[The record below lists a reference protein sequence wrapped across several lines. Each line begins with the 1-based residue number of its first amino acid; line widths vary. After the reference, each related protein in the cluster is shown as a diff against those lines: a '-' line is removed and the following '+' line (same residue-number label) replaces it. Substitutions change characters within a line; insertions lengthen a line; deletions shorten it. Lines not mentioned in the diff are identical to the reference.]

1 MTRIA
6 AVVILYN
13 PDNNILE
20 NINSYANQVEKVFV
34 VDNSDFSNEALLNK
48 TDSFI
53 NVEYVF
59 NNSNIGVA
67 AALNIGAKM
76 AIEQGFD
83 YLLTM
88 DQDSKADE
96 AMVFKLLELM
106 QSSERIGIVSAEHY
120 DKDIHN
126 PIEPENLF
134 VKNVLFTIT
143 SGNLLRLN
151 AYKILGGFLDQLFI
165 DHVDHE
171 YCLRLNQNNYKVIK
185 TNEVLVFHKLGN
197 SNRRKFFRWTFYP
210 SNHSP
215 LRLYY
220 RTRNRLFVDKLYRKA
235 FPEYVRRDKRNFI
248 RELFEIIVFEK
259 KILAKISMII
269 KGYIDYKK
277 NRFGKYLNA
286 NNK

>member
-1 MTRIA
+1 MARIA
-6 AVVILYN
+6 ALVILYN
-13 PDNNILE
+13 PDKNILD
-20 NINSYANQVEKVFV
+20 NINSFVNQVDKVFI
-34 VDNSDFSNEALLNK
+34 VDNSELLNQVLVNNLASIK
-48 TDSFI
+48 
-53 NVEYVF
+53 NVEYIF

-67 AALNIGAKM
+67 AALNIGAQK
-76 AIEQGFD
+76 AIDQGFD
-83 YLLTM
+83 FLLTM
-88 DQDSKADE
+88 DQDSKATNG
-96 AMVFKLLELM
+96 MVEELLSIN
-106 QSSERIGIVSAEHY
+106 QSSKNVGIVSAEHL
-120 DKDIHN
+120 DIDIQSQ
-126 PIEPENLF
+126 PKPENVY
-134 VKNVLFTIT
+134 VKDVLSTIT
-143 SGNLLRLN
+143 SGNILCLD
-151 AYKILGGFLDQLFI
+151 AYKSVGGFLDKLFI

-171 YCLRLNQNNYKVIK
+171 YCLRLLKNNYKVIK
-185 TNEVLVFHKLGN
+185 TNRVLVFHKLGN

-277 NRFGKYLNA
+277 NLYGKYLNA

>member
-48 TDSFI
+48 TDYFI

-67 AALNIGAKM
+67 AALNLGAQR
-76 AIEQGFD
+76 AIDQGFD

-88 DQDSKADE
+88 DQDSKA
-96 AMVFKLLELM
+96 ANGMVKELLSII
-106 QSSERIGIVSAEHY
+106 QSSENVGIVSPEHL
-120 DKDIHN
+120 DKDIQYQLK
-126 PIEPENLF
+126 PEGLF
-134 VKNVLFTIT
+134 IKNVLFTIT
-143 SGNLLRLN
+143 SGNLLNLD
-151 AYKILGGFLDQLFI
+151 AYKIAGRFLDELFI

-171 YCLRLNQNNYKVIK
+171 YCLRLKKNNYKIIK
-185 TNEVLVFHKLGN
+185 TNRSILYHKLGN
-197 SNRRKFFRWTFYP
+197 PNRRKLFRWTFYP
-210 SNHSP
+210 SHHPP

-220 RTRNRLFVDKLYRKA
+220 RTRNRFFVDKLYRKL
-235 FPEYVRRDKRNFI
+235 FPEYVKTDRRNFI
-248 RELFEIIVFEK
+248 RELFEIIAFEK
-259 KILAKISMII
+259 SVWKKIKMIFQ
-269 KGYIDYKK
+269 GYIDYKK
-277 NRFGKYLNA
+277 NRLGKYLNA
-286 NNK
+286 NN

>member
-1 MTRIA
+1 MVRIA
-6 AVVILYN
+6 ALVILYN
-13 PDNNILE
+13 PDKNNLD
-20 NINSYANQVEKVFV
+20 NINSYINQVEKVII
-34 VDNSDFSNEALLNK
+34 VDNSELSNEVLFAK
-48 TDSFI
+48 ASFK
-53 NVEYVF
+53 NFEYIF
-59 NNSNIGVA
+59 NDSNIGVA
-67 AALNIGAKM
+67 AALNIGAKK

-126 PIEPENLF
+126 LIEPENLF
-134 VKNVLFTIT
+134 VKNVLSTIT
-143 SGNLLRLN
+143 SGNLLSLN

-197 SNRRKFFRWTFYP
+197 SKRRKFFRWIFYP

-220 RTRNRLFVDKLYRKA
+220 RTRNRLFVDNLYRKS
-235 FPEYVRRDKRNFI
+235 FPEYIRRDRRNFI
-248 RELFEIIVFEK
+248 RELFEIIAFDKNVW
-259 KILAKISMII
+259 AKIKMILQ
-269 KGYIDYKK
+269 GYIDYKK
-277 NRFGKYLNA
+277 NHFGKYLHA
-286 NNK
+286 DNK

>member
-1 MTRIA
+1 MVRIA
-6 AVVILYN
+6 ALVILYN
-13 PDNNILE
+13 PDKNILD
-20 NINSYANQVEKVFV
+20 NINSYINQVEKIII
-34 VDNSDFSNEALLNK
+34 VDNSELSNEALLANA
-48 TDSFI
+48 SFK
-53 NVEYVF
+53 NFEYIF

-151 AYKILGGFLDQLFI
+151 AYKIVGGFLDQLFI

>member
-1 MTRIA
+1 MVRIA
-6 AVVILYN
+6 ALVILYN
-13 PDNNILE
+13 PDKNILD
-20 NINSYANQVEKVFV
+20 NINSYINQVEKVII
-34 VDNSDFSNEALLNK
+34 VDNSEFSNEGLLTNA
-48 TDSFI
+48 SFK
-53 NVEYVF
+53 NFEYIF
-59 NNSNIGVA
+59 NNSNLGVA

-76 AIEQGFD
+76 AVEQGFD

-106 QSSERIGIVSAEHY
+106 QSTERIGIVSAEHY

-126 PIEPENLF
+126 PIKPENF
-134 VKNVLFTIT
+134 SVKNVLSTIT
-143 SGNLLRLN
+143 SGNLLSLN
-151 AYKILGGFLDQLFI
+151 AYKITGGFLDQLFI
-165 DHVDHE
+165 DHVDNE
-171 YCLRLNQNNYKVIK
+171 YCLRLNQKNYKVIK
-185 TNEVLVFHKLGN
+185 TNEVLVFHKLGD
-197 SNRRKFFRWTFYP
+197 SNHKKLFRWIFYP

-220 RTRNRLFVDKLYRKA
+220 RTRNRLFVDKLHGKS
-235 FPEYVRRDKRNFI
+235 FPEYVKRDRRNFI

-259 KILAKISMII
+259 NVWEKTSMII

-286 NNK
+286 DNK

>member
-1 MTRIA
+1 MVRIA
-6 AVVILYN
+6 AVVIWYN
-13 PDNNILE
+13 PAKNILD
-20 NINSYANQVEKVFV
+20 NINSYINQVEKVIII
-34 VDNSDFSNEALLNK
+34 DNSEFSNEGLLTNA
-48 TDSFI
+48 SFK
-53 NVEYVF
+53 NFEYIF
-59 NNSNIGVA
+59 NNSNLGVA
-67 AALNIGAKM
+67 AALNIGAQK
-76 AIEQGFD
+76 AIELGFD

-106 QSSERIGIVSAEHY
+106 QSSERIGIVSAEPY
-120 DKDIHN
+120 DKEIHN
-126 PIEPENLF
+126 PIEPENLYT
-134 VKNVLFTIT
+134 KSVLFTIT
-143 SGNLLRLN
+143 SGNLLNLN
-151 AYKILGGFLDQLFI
+151 AYKIVGGFLDKLFI

-171 YCLRLNQNNYKVIK
+171 YCLRLNQKNFKVIK

-197 SNRRKFFRWTFYP
+197 SNRKKLFRWIFYP

-220 RTRNRLFVDKLYRKA
+220 RTRNRLFVDELYRKS
-235 FPEYVRRDKRNFI
+235 FPEYVKRDKRNFI

>member
-13 PDNNILE
+13 PDDNILE
-20 NINSYANQVEKVFV
+20 NINSFANQVEKVFV

-48 TDSFI
+48 TDYFI

-67 AALNIGAKM
+67 AALNIGAQR
-76 AIEQGFD
+76 AIDQGFD

-88 DQDSKADE
+88 DQDSKA
-96 AMVFKLLELM
+96 ANGMVKELLSII
-106 QSSERIGIVSAEHY
+106 QYSENVGIVSPEHL
-120 DKDIHN
+120 DIDIQSQ
-126 PIEPENLF
+126 PKPENVY
-134 VKNVLFTIT
+134 VKDVLSTIT
-143 SGNLLRLN
+143 SGNILCLD
-151 AYKILGGFLDQLFI
+151 AYKSVGGFLDKLFI

-171 YCLRLNQNNYKVIK
+171 YCLRLIKNNYKVIK
-185 TNEVLVFHKLGN
+185 TNRVLLYHKLGN

-210 SNHSP
+210 SHHPP

-220 RTRNRLFVDKLYRKA
+220 RTRNRLFVDKLYRKS
-235 FPEYVRRDKRNFI
+235 FPEYVKRDKRNFI

-286 NNK
+286 NN

>member
-1 MTRIA
+1 MVRIA
-6 AVVILYN
+6 ALVILYN
-13 PDNNILE
+13 PDKNILD
-20 NINSYANQVEKVFV
+20 NINSYINQVEKVII
-34 VDNSDFSNEALLNK
+34 VDNSEFSNEGLLIN
-48 TDSFI
+48 TSFK
-53 NVEYVF
+53 NFEYIF
-59 NNSNIGVA
+59 NNSNLGVA
-67 AALNIGAKM
+67 AALNIGAQK
-76 AIEQGFD
+76 AIELGFD

-106 QSSERIGIVSAEHY
+106 RSSERIGIVSAEHY
-120 DKDIHN
+120 DKDIHS
-126 PIEPENLF
+126 PIKPENLF
-134 VKNVLFTIT
+134 IKNVLFTIT
-143 SGNLLRLN
+143 SGNLLSLN
-151 AYKILGGFLDQLFI
+151 AYKIAGGFLDELFI

-171 YCLRLNQNNYKVIK
+171 YCLRLNQKNFKVIK

-197 SNRRKFFRWTFYP
+197 SNRKKLFRWIFYP

-220 RTRNRLFVDKLYRKA
+220 RTRNRLFVDELYRKS
-235 FPEYVRRDKRNFI
+235 FPEYIKRDKRNFI

-259 KILAKISMII
+259 KILAKIRMII

>member
-1 MTRIA
+1 MVRIA

-13 PDNNILE
+13 PDENILE
-20 NINSYANQVEKVFV
+20 NINSFANQVEKVFV

-48 TDSFI
+48 TDYFI

-67 AALNIGAKM
+67 AALNVGAQK
-76 AIEQGFD
+76 AIDQGFD

-88 DQDSKADE
+88 DQDSKAEE

-106 QSSERIGIVSAEHY
+106 QSSERIGIVSAEHF
-120 DKDIHN
+120 DKDIQYQLK
-126 PIEPENLF
+126 PENLF

-143 SGNLLRLN
+143 SGNLLSLN
-151 AYKILGGFLDQLFI
+151 AYKIVGKFLDELFI

-171 YCLRLNQNNYKVIK
+171 YCLRLKKNNYKIIK
-185 TNEVLVFHKLGN
+185 TNRSIIYHKLGN
-197 SNRRKFFRWTFYP
+197 SNRRKLFRWTFYP
-210 SNHSP
+210 SHHPP

-220 RTRNRLFVDKLYRKA
+220 RTRNRLFVDKLYRKS
-235 FPEYVRRDKRNFI
+235 FPEYVKRDKRNFI